1 MQRAEHTVY
10 YVRCSLAGW
19 SEITYPPVGRVD
31 CDRFMQAEQWLDRTV
46 SDRERCPWG
55 PQQQI
60 RPLCRHGVESMGHPT
75 QHPRRINKKHGRPIQ
90 PRCSGANV
98 CHGSTVLPFFF
109 FHPYYIQYVCLSV
122 TVIPSHTEDEQ
133 KSNAG
138 VVEYCMIGT
147 IPCPHI

>member
-1 MQRAEHTVY
+1 MQRQSTQFIMFVAALQDDLRSRTRLLGVWIA
-10 YVRCSLAGW
+10 R
-19 SEITYPPVGRVD
+19 
-31 CDRFMQAEQWLDRTV
+31 DRFMQAEQWLDRTV

-109 FHPYYIQYVCLSV
+109 FHPYIQYVCLSV
-122 TVIPSHTEDEQ
+122 TVIPSHTEDEH